1 MGYNGFFFNILFA
14 GLTFFFGGIGMFF
27 TRYMKGS
34 WSKAW
39 WDYIPILWILLEGQ
53 DAIGPPGETETT
65 IVPASV

>member
-1 MGYNGFFFNILFA
+1 MGYNGFFFNIIFA

-39 WDYIPILWILLEGQ
+39 WDYIPILWIPVLTSW
-53 DAIGPPGETETT
+53 I
-65 IVPASV
+65 PAASILRGAYDV